1 MAAIALVALIGTG
14 CANAPAAAGGG
25 GDGEKPAA
33 GGSTT
38 GETGATPDPATV
50 QRPQKYPPEFSACMR
65 ENGVEDFPDPN
76 ADGII
81 LYYGDDP
88 DMQSASE
95 KCDALL
101 PGDRGQHP
109 GNGG

>member
-1 MAAIALVALIGTG
+1 MAAISLVALIGAG
-14 CANAPAAAGGG
+14 CANAPAEAGSGG
-25 GDGEKPAA
+25 GEKPATQ
-33 GGSTT
+33 GSAVPESNAAS
-38 GETGATPDPATV
+38 ETASPL
-50 QRPQKYPPEFSACMR
+50 QPQKYPPEFSKCVR

-88 DMQSASE
+88 DLPSASE
-95 KCDALL
+95 KCDHLL
-101 PGDRGQHP
+101 PGGRARQP

>member
-1 MAAIALVALIGTG
+1 MAAIALVALIAG
-14 CANAPAAAGGG
+14 CANAPAEAGGG
-25 GDGEKPAA
+25 GGEKPATQ
-33 GGSTT
+33 GSTVPEPNAT
-38 GETGATPDPATV
+38 GETTAA
-50 QRPQKYPPEFSACMR
+50 QQPQKYRPEFSKCVR

-88 DMQSASE
+88 DLPAASE
-95 KCDALL
+95 KCDHLL
-101 PGDRGQHP
+101 PGGRPRQP

>member
-1 MAAIALVALIGTG
+1 MNHRGPAPAATWPPAISFPGAPATRHMAAIALVALIGTG

-25 GDGEKPAA
+25 GDGERPAA

-81 LYYGDDP
+81 LYYGDD
-88 DMQSASE
+88 
-95 KCDALL
+95 
-101 PGDRGQHP
+101 
-109 GNGG
+109 